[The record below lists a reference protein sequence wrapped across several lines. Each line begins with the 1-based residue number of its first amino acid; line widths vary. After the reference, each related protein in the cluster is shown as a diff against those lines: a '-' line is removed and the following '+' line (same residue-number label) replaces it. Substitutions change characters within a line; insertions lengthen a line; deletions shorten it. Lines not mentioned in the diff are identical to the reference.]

1 MDHVRASKLH
11 TIILLEPSTYSE
23 RLFRSPTTVLAQSI
37 GAATTDSC
45 RTSFYSRSV
54 HNQRL
59 HYHSLLEKST
69 TRPQSTAWQPEP
81 AFAARQQ
88 RNKATS
94 CEPCARLHWH
104 IPTEL
109 PSASSPQPPPQTSY
123 STSTDHDSR
132 QYQYTGA
139 GEAGHSKAVWR
150 SIGICQSSLELLGHP
165 DTPCLAMGACMSSD
179 VQDGDQKKRSQMI
192 DRTLEE
198 DSKKLRRECKILLLG
213 MAMVREK

>member
-1 MDHVRASKLH
+1 MLLNCIPSSFLSRLH
-11 TIILLEPSTYSE
+11 TASGSSAHPRRSLHNLLELPPPISVAPVSTRAPSTTSAC
-23 RLFRSPTTVLAQSI
+23 TTAR
-37 GAATTDSC
+37 C
-45 RTSFYSRSV
+45 WR
-54 HNQRL
+54 NQRPV
-59 HYHSLLEKST
+59 HSLPLGN
-69 TRPQSTAWQPEP
+69 QP

-94 CEPCARLHWH
+94 WKPCARLHWH

-123 STSTDHDSR
+123 STTTDHDSR

-139 GEAGHSKAVWR
+139 GEAGHRKAVWR

-213 MAMVREK
+213 MAMVRESK